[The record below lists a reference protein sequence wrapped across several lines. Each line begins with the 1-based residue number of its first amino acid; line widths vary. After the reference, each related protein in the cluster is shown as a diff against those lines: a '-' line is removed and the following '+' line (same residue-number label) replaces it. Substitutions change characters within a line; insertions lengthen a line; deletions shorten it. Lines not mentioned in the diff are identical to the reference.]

1 MRRKA
6 TFLTAVLLIASMWI
20 AFEGRSQ
27 GGGET
32 DFTLESP
39 AGTRV
44 TLGQFAGRTPVLLV
58 FWATWCPHCN
68 EAVPAINEI
77 QSKLSGRLQVL
88 AIDFMESG
96 EKVKAFMKAKNVSY
110 PVLLD
115 RNGKVA
121 RQYRVLG
128 IPTYVVLDKNG
139 GIVYSGNDL
148 PPSLEK
154 YL

>member
-1 MRRKA
+1 MRRKVA
-6 TFLTAVLLIASMWI
+6 LFTAVLFTASLWL

-27 GGGET
+27 GGGNA

-39 AGTRV
+39 
-44 TLGQFAGRTPVLLV
+44 LGKSVSLGEFAGRKPVLLV

-77 QSKLSGRLQVL
+77 QSRLSDRLQIL

-96 EKVKAFMKAKNVSY
+96 EKVKAFMKAKSVSY

-128 IPTYVVLDKNG
+128 IPTYVVLDKKG
-139 GIVYSGNDL
+139 EIVYSGNDL

>member
-6 TFLTAVLLIASMWI
+6 ILFTAILFAASLWI
-20 AFEGRSQ
+20 AFECRSQ
-27 GGGET
+27 GGGDA

-39 AGTRV
+39 AGQSV
-44 TLGQFAGRTPVLLV
+44 SLGTFAGQKPVLLV

-68 EAVPAINEI
+68 EAVPEINDI
-77 QSKLSGRLQVL
+77 QSRLSDRLQIL

-128 IPTYVVLDKNG
+128 IPTYVVLDKKG
-139 GIVYSGNDL
+139 KIVYSGNDR

>member
-1 MRRKA
+1 MRRKV
-6 TFLTAVLLIASMWI
+6 TFITAILFAASLWM

-27 GGGET
+27 GGG
-32 DFTLESP
+32 DAGFTLESP
-39 AGTRV
+39 AGKSV
-44 TLGQFAGRTPVLLV
+44 SLGEFAGRKPVLLV

-77 QSKLSGRLQVL
+77 QTRLSGRLQIL
-88 AIDFMESG
+88 AIDFMESK
-96 EKVKAFMKAKNVSY
+96 ERVTAFVKAKNVSY

-128 IPTYVVLDKNG
+128 IPTYVVLDKKG
-139 GIVYSGNDL
+139 EIVYSGNDL
-148 PPSLEK
+148 PPSLEP

>member
-1 MRRKA
+1 MRRKV
-6 TFLTAVLLIASMWI
+6 TFFTAILFAASLWI
-20 AFEGRSQ
+20 AFEARPQ
-27 GGGET
+27 GGGDA

-39 AGTRV
+39 AGRSV
-44 TLGQFAGRTPVLLV
+44 SLGQFAGQKPVLLV

-77 QSKLSGRLQVL
+77 QSRLSDRLQIL
-88 AIDFMESG
+88 ALDFMESG

-128 IPTYVVLDKNG
+128 IPTYVVLDKKG
-139 GIVYSGNDL
+139 VIVYSGNDL

>member
-1 MRRKA
+1 MRRKG
-6 TFLTAVLLIASMWI
+6 TFFTAILFIASLWI
-20 AFEGRSQ
+20 AFEGRSLA
-27 GGGET
+27 GGEA

-39 AGTRV
+39 AGKSV
-44 TLGQFAGRTPVLLV
+44 SLGEFSGRKPVLLV

-68 EAVPAINEI
+68 EAVPEINEI
-77 QSKLSGRLQVL
+77 QSRMSDRLQIL

-139 GIVYSGNDL
+139 QIVYSGNDL

>member
-1 MRRKA
+1 MRRKVA
-6 TFLTAVLLIASMWI
+6 LFTAILFAASIWLAI
-20 AFEGRSQ
+20 EGRSQ
-27 GGGET
+27 GGGNA

-39 AGTRV
+39 
-44 TLGQFAGRTPVLLV
+44 LGASVSLGEFAGRKPVLLV

-77 QSKLSGRLQVL
+77 QSRLSGRLQIL

-128 IPTYVVLDKNG
+128 IPTYVVLDKKG
-139 GIVYSGNDL
+139 EIVYSGNEL